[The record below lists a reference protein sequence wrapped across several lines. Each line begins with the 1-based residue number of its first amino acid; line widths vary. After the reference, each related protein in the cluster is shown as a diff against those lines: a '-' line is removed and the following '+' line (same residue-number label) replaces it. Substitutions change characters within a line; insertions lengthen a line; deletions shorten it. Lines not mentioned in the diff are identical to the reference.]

1 MSDRARHLALGGVV
15 AGAILALVIG
25 LAVFAR
31 PAFAQPVVPHSLDG
45 RSDCLSCHGPDKIKP
60 QPADHAGRP
69 NEICLACHQSTA
81 VPLAMPLDNADCLG
95 CHKNMSL
102 AVAMPSGETLSTSIS
117 PDAFAGSVH
126 GGKIGCMSCHPDK
139 TIFPHTPVTASDLAQ
154 YTAERIQ
161 VCSTCH
167 QQVADTY
174 WSSTHG
180 QLVKAGRTDAPTCLT
195 CHSKE
200 ANPHTIGLAEAPDSP
215 VADRNQASEV
225 CGKCH
230 TKELATYQTSVHGKA
245 MLLGT
250 HTDAATCIDCHGTYG
265 VAKVHSP
272 EQPVDDKQLAQACA
286 KCHPGADA
294 SFASGWT
301 GHEPTSPSWFPA
313 AFFTERFL
321 LFLTIGVVSFGS
333 AHVGLDMLRWLVDRI
348 RGRRPGDEESGDE
361 KKETDDGAN

>member
-1 MSDRARHLALGGVV
+1 MSDRAWRLALGMGV

-25 LAVFAR
+25 LAVVAQ
-31 PAFAQPVVPHSLDG
+31 PAFAQPAVPHSLDG
-45 RSDCLSCHGPDKIKP
+45 RSDCLSCHGPDKMKP

-69 NEICLACHQSTA
+69 NESCLACHQVAAAPTP
-81 VPLAMPLDNADCLG
+81 VPLAMHLDNADCLG
-95 CHKNMSL
+95 CHREQSVGVML
-102 AVAMPSGETLSTSIS
+102 PSGETLPTSVS
-117 PDAFAGSVH
+117 PAAFAGSVH
-126 GGKIGCMSCHPDK
+126 GGKIECLSCHTDK
-139 TIFPHTPVTASDLAQ
+139 TTFPHKPVTASDRAQ

-180 QLVKAGRTDAPTCLT
+180 QLVKAGRKDAPTCVT

-200 ANPHTIGLAEAPDSP
+200 ANPHTIGPAEAPDSP

-230 TKELATYQTSVHGKA
+230 TKELATYETSVHGKT

-250 HTDAATCIDCHGTYG
+250 HTDAATCIDCHGVYG
-265 VAKVHSP
+265 VARVHSP
-272 EQPVDDKQLAQACA
+272 ERPVDDKQLAQACA

-321 LFLTIGVVSFGS
+321 FFLTIGVVSFGS
-333 AHVGLDMLRWLVDRI
+333 AHVGLDMLRWLVDRV
-348 RGRRPGDEESGDE
+348 RGRRPGEE

>member
-1 MSDRARHLALGGVV
+1 MNTRARRLTWGGAIV
-15 AGAILALVIG
+15 GAILVVVIG
-25 LAVFAR
+25 LAVVAR
-31 PAFAQPVVPHSLDG
+31 PAFAQPAVPHSLDG
-45 RSDCLSCHGPDKIKP
+45 QSDGLSWH
-60 QPADHAGRP
+60 QAAAPAATATPAAARA
-69 NEICLACHQSTA
+69 LASTPA
-81 VPLAMPLDNADCLG
+81 PTKTPAPLALPVGNSDCLG
-95 CHKNMSL
+95 CHQDKRLSVVL
-102 AVAMPSGETLSTSIS
+102 PSGETLPASVS
-117 PDAFAGSVH
+117 PDAFAASIH
-126 GGKIGCMSCHPDK
+126 GGKIECLSCHPDK
-139 TIFPHTPVTASDLAQ
+139 TTFPHKPVTANDLEQ

-161 VCSTCH
+161 VCATCH

-180 QLVKAGRTDAPTCLT
+180 QLVKAGRPDAPTCLT

-200 ANPHTIGLAEAPDSP
+200 ANPHTIGSATAPDSP
-215 VADRNQASEV
+215 VSDRNQASEV

-250 HTDAATCIDCHGTYG
+250 NTDAATCIDCHGTYG
-265 VAKVHSP
+265 VSRVHSP
-272 EQPVDDKQLAQACA
+272 ERPVDDKQLAQACA

-321 LFLTIGVVSFGS
+321 FFLTVGVVGFGS
-333 AHVGLDMLRWLVDRI
+333 THVGLDMLRWLVNRV
-348 RGRRPGDEESGDE
+348 RGRRSGDEAPGDE